1 MTSNCSHHPLKPL
14 DPAVDPAY
22 HDGPLPHPHRT
33 NHAGEI
39 RKEWPIARIPDLLR
53 RRTTISLET
62 LEDEIERAA
71 KREERT
77 A

>member
-1 MTSNCSHHPLKPL
+1 MMSNCSHHPLKPL
-14 DPAVDPAY
+14 DPAIDPAY
-22 HDGPLPHPHRT
+22 HDGPLPHPHRA

-39 RKEWPIARIPDLLR
+39 RTEWPVARIPDLLR
-53 RRTTISLET
+53 RRTMISLET